1 MSMQLSDRNSYG
13 GFWIR
18 VGAYLM
24 DVTIMLI
31 PTLLISFFL
40 HSIMPTTTQRETA
53 FVNLIADGCN
63 LLTWWTYTAAFL
75 SSSWQATPGKRICCL
90 RVVDY
95 DGNRISFGQA
105 TGRYFASLLE
115 VLTLGVEVLMVA
127 WTARRQSLHDIVAN
141 TLVLKNA
148 A

>member
-1 MSMQLSDRNSYG
+1 MSMQLSDRSSYG

-24 DVTIMLI
+24 DTTIMLI

-40 HSIMPTTTQRETA
+40 HSIIPTTTQRETA

-63 LLTWWTYTAAFL
+63 LLTWWAYTAAFL
-75 SSSWQATPGKRICCL
+75 SSSWQATPGKKICGL
-90 RVVDY
+90 KVIDY
-95 DGNRISFGQA
+95 DGNRISLGRA
-105 TGRYFASLLE
+105 TGRYFASLLDA
-115 VLTLGVEVLMVA
+115 LTLGVGVFMVA
-127 WTARRQSLHDIVAN
+127 WTARRQSLHDMIAN
-141 TLVLKNA
+141 TLVIKNA